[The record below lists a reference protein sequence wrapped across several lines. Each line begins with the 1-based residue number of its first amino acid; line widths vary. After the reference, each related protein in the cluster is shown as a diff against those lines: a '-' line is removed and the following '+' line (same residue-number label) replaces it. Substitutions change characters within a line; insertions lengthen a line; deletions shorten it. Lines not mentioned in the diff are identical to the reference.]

1 MKTVRSIKANQF
13 GQTDHNNQADQADQA
28 DLFGKFD
35 KFEKTMSARTKSAR
49 KGNGAATPR
58 DQVIAVVI
66 KQYGSGL
73 YRTCVS
79 LDKDD
84 VTFLST
90 HKDERSANETI
101 SLFWRAYDEGQ
112 LKTHEDVESFINAIH
127 PKTPTP
133 PPIAPFPNQGSINGI
148 HQEPA
153 EQYFTPLA
161 A

>member
-1 MKTVRSIKANQF
+1 MGANPKTTSKKE
-13 GQTDHNNQADQADQA
+13 GS
-28 DLFGKFD
+28 
-35 KFEKTMSARTKSAR
+35 ETMTSR
-49 KGNGAATPR
+49 N
-58 DQVIAVVI
+58 QVIAVVI

-112 LKTHEDVESFINAIH
+112 LKTCDDVKSFINAIH
-127 PKTPTP
+127 PQEPKTPTTP
-133 PPIAPFPNQGSINGI
+133 PPVTPFPNQGPNARILMATI
-148 HQEPA
+148 PEQT